1 MEFFSYM
8 FSSTTE
14 EDAEENGGE
23 IIEEEEGRVRGG
35 HAYPASKASTP
46 ENGHSNGRSNGHSNG
61 HDNSPDTCEAV
72 PLEGKATV
80 LYSTSKADLK
90 GEDRFDLRPLMTA
103 TAKDVSG
110 MRREK
115 LFSYFAVLDGH
126 NGQACVDYAVRDPL
140 CALISPCLTPMRELL
155 FPHLSRYRVTCGVAE
170 PE

>member
-1 MEFFSYM
+1 M
-8 FSSTTE
+8 FIGADRCCGTCVS
-14 EDAEENGGE
+14 
-23 IIEEEEGRVRGG
+23 RC
-35 HAYPASKASTP
+35 
-46 ENGHSNGRSNGHSNG
+46 NGHSNG

-140 CALISPCLTPMRELL
+140 CTDISVSYTDAWSCCFLIFLRT
-155 FPHLSRYRVTCGVAE
+155 G
-170 PE
+170 